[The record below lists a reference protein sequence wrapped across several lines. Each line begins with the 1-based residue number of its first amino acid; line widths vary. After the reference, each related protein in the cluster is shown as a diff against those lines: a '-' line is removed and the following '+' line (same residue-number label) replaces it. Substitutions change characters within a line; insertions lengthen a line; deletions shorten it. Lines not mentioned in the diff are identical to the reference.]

1 MFVRLKAIIIII
13 IIMIIMIIIMI
24 IIIITTNHHHHHFR
38 IYPQVKIK
46 IGRAIVRRRDEV
58 EAEPSRETQET
69 LRRRAAFAAVI
80 EELDDLTSDVDDE

>member
-1 MFVRLKAIIIII
+1 M
-13 IIMIIMIIIMI
+13 
-24 IIIITTNHHHHHFR
+24 
-38 IYPQVKIK
+38 KIK

>member
-1 MFVRLKAIIIII
+1 MFVRLKAIIII
-13 IIMIIMIIIMI
+13 MIIMIII